1 MERQHSKARQV
12 MLAALGIN
20 LALGILYTWS
30 IFKGA
35 IKYSIE
41 HGGEGAFAWNLA
53 SLNDPYAI
61 CTMAFALSMIPA
73 GILQD
78 KKGPR
83 VTAFIG
89 GLLVAAGF
97 ILVSQTT
104 AYSVWILGFGV
115 MVGTGIGF
123 GYSASTPP
131 VLKWFPKSKS
141 GLVTGMVVSGFG
153 LASLYIAP
161 LATILLK
168 SLTIQN
174 VLLIFGLAFLVIVCG
189 LALLLRNPP
198 ASFNPDGESKDSS
211 AKSAAPSVA
220 QDLSPKE
227 MLKSPSFYLLWFL
240 YFVGA
245 GAGLMVIGSVAVM
258 AKKSLGDLAFLAV
271 AIMAIGNAGG
281 RIIAG
286 VLTDKIGRTVTL
298 GAMLL
303 FQALLMFL
311 AIPLV
316 QGSNPLLLVLLA
328 TFIGFNYG
336 SNLSIF
342 PSFAKSIWGLKSFG
356 VNYGILFTAWGFGGF
371 VMSRLSQ
378 TLAAASGS
386 YTNSFLIAGV
396 MLIAA
401 ALLTALL
408 KRIQPEG

>member
-1 MERQHSKARQV
+1 MEQPRNRARQV

-35 IKYSIE
+35 IKLSIE
-41 HGGEGAFAWNLA
+41 TGGAGAFTWNLA

-78 KKGPR
+78 TKGPR
-83 VTAFIG
+83 ITAFIG

-97 ILVSQTT
+97 ILVSLTT

-115 MVGTGIGF
+115 LVGTGIGF
-123 GYSASTPP
+123 GYSASTPAA
-131 VLKWFPKSKS
+131 LKWFPRSKS
-141 GLVTGMVVSGFG
+141 GLVTGVVVSGFG

-168 SLTIQN
+168 SLGIQS
-174 VLLIFGLAFLVIVCG
+174 VLLVFGLAFLVVVCG
-189 LALLLRNPP
+189 LSLLLRNPEES
-198 ASFNPDGESKDSS
+198 SFTGAPQNSATVSS
-211 AKSAAPSVA
+211 A
-220 QDLSPKE
+220 QDQSPKQ

-258 AKKSLGDLAFLAV
+258 AKKSLGDLAFIAV

-286 VLTDKIGRTVTL
+286 ILTDKIGRTATL
-298 GAMLL
+298 SGMLL

-316 QGSNPLLLVLLA
+316 QGSSAVLLVLLA

-342 PSFAKSIWGLKSFG
+342 PSFSKSIWGLKNFG
-356 VNYGILFTAWGFGGF
+356 VNYGLLFTAWGFGGF

-396 MLIAA
+396 
-401 ALLTALL
+401 LLLCGTAMSLLL
-408 KRIQPEG
+408 KRLQPAEV